1 MRSLALKLTLAFLL
15 IGLTGAVL
23 AAVILQLRTRSA
35 FDQFILSREEQ
46 SMVDN
51 LTQYYQEHSGW
62 EGVARNYR
70 FLQENPQRTDFRR
83 SPLRYTLVDLDRV
96 VLASVQVNAIGQTM
110 PENDFNHAIPIKVDN
125 ATVGWLVQNTPLPQ
139 LVPNSPE
146 GIFLAS
152 VNQATL
158 ISGLVAAGLALALG
172 GFLAYSLTRS
182 LRELTSATEQIAHGN
197 LDQQVKIRS
206 KDELGT
212 LAASFNKMSRDLAH
226 ATHVRRQM
234 TADIAHDLR
243 TPLSVITGYSEALSD
258 GKLPGT
264 PEIYSIL
271 HQETQPLNKLIDDL
285 RTLSLADVGE
295 LSITLQPTPPE
306 TMLNRVVARH
316 DLASKQKEVSLQV
329 EGGENLPD
337 VSVDPERMNQVFDNL
352 VANAFRY
359 TPRGG
364 KIVLSAFTEGK
375 TVRLCVSDNGK
386 GIEPEALPHIF
397 DRFFRGDPSRMQNG
411 ESGLG
416 LAIARSIVEAQGG
429 TITVESTPEQG
440 SCFTISVPVAEKP
453 AGGSQ
458 SSPRFL

>member
-23 AAVILQLRTRSA
+23 VAVILQLRTRTA
-35 FDQFILSREEQ
+35 FNQFILSREEQ
-46 SMVDN
+46 NMVDT
-51 LTQYYQEHSGW
+51 LTQYYEDHSGW
-62 EGVARNYR
+62 EGVASSYR
-70 FLQENPQRTDFRR
+70 FIQNSPQQGPDFRR
-83 SPLRYTLVDLDRV
+83 SQLRFTLIDLNHV
-96 VLASVQVNAIGQTM
+96 ILASLETDTVGHTLPAS
-110 PENDFNHAIPIKVDN
+110 DFTHPIPIKVDTN
-125 ATVGWLVQNTPLPQ
+125 TVGWLVQNTPPPQ

-146 GIFLAS
+146 DIFLAS

-158 ISGLVAAGLALALG
+158 ISSLIAAALALALG
-172 GFLAYSLTRS
+172 GFLAFTMTRS
-182 LRELTSATEQIAHGN
+182 LREMTVATDQIAHGN
-197 LDQQVKIRS
+197 LGQQVKIRS

-212 LAASFNKMSRDLAH
+212 LAASFNKMSLDLAH
-226 ATHVRRQM
+226 ATHIRRQM

-243 TPLSVITGYSEALSD
+243 TPLSVINGYSEALSD

-271 HQETQPLNKLIDDL
+271 HEETQHLNKLIDDL

-295 LSITLQPTPPE
+295 LSLTLQPTPPLA
-306 TMLNRVVARH
+306 MLNRVVARH
-316 DLASKQKEVSLQV
+316 DLSSKQHDVSLEV
-329 EGGENLPD
+329 EGGEGLPE

-364 KIVLSAFTEGK
+364 KIVLSAAANGSK
-375 TVRLCVSDNGK
+375 VMLRVSDDGK

-397 DRFFRGDPSRMQNG
+397 DRFFRGDPSRTQNG

-416 LAIARSIVEAQGG
+416 LAIARSIIEAQGG
-429 TITVESTPEQG
+429 TIEVASIPEQG
-440 SCFTISVPVAEKP
+440 TTFTIWVPVAV
-453 AGGSQ
+453 
-458 SSPRFL
+458 